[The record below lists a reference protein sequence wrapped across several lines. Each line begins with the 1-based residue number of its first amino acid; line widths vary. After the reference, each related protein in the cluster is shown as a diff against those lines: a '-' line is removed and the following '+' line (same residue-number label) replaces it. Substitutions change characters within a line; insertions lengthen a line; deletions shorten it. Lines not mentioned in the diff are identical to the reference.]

1 MTYEFAYTLKAR
13 VYIEADSKEAAERYF
28 YHLND
33 YELAENI
40 SLEKIDHITCLE
52 NLGK

>member
-1 MTYEFAYTLKAR
+1 MTYEFAYTLKAH